1 MGEMKHSSLLLS
13 DWPSLLSALP
23 SSLDLTALARSKK
36 AIVRCRRVGDGE
48 TLLRLA
54 LWYGPCGMSLRS
66 ASAFSTGTEAAVLS
80 DVALF
85 KRLARAGDW
94 LEAVA
99 AALLAEKL
107 SDETGPTRPVV
118 IVDGTSIGA
127 PGGNG
132 SDWVLHGRCDPE
144 TGFNGF
150 ELTDQHGGETLTR
163 HAFRAGDI
171 VLADRGYAHIKG
183 LRHVLEQGADF
194 IVRTG
199 WKRLALRDEEG
210 GKFDP
215 LARLQGLQ
223 PGQTADLP
231 ITIATP
237 DKPLPVRL
245 VVFAK
250 DEAAVQA
257 EVRRVNRKAARNQC
271 QVDPRSQ
278 QAARYV
284 MVVTSLDTQTYPAE
298 KILAL
303 YRRRWQVEI
312 AFKRLKSLIHID
324 RLPAKNKS
332 LARTWLYAHLVFAL
346 LIDKLAQHLLD
357 SPPCEE
363 HPENPPEITMADLS
377 DDHPRRHDGPP

>member
-1 MGEMKHSSLLLS
+1 MNHSSLLVS

-23 SSLDLTALARSKK
+23 SDLDLTALARSKK
-36 AIVRCRRVGDGE
+36 AIVRCRRVADGE

-85 KRLARAGDW
+85 KRLAGAGDW

-107 SDETGPTRPVV
+107 SDEAGPPRPIV

-163 HAFRAGDI
+163 HTFRAGDI

-183 LRHVLEQGADF
+183 LRHVLDQGADF

-199 WKRLALRDEEG
+199 WKKLALRDEEG

-215 LARLQGLQ
+215 LALFKGLQ
-223 PGQTADLP
+223 PGQTADVA

-278 QAARYV
+278 MAARYV
-284 MVVTSLDTQTYPAE
+284 MVVTSLDPQTYPAE

-312 AFKRLKSLIHID
+312 AFKRLKSLIHMD
-324 RLPAKNKS
+324 RLPAKNKG

-346 LIDKLAQHLLD
+346 LLDKLAQHMLD

-363 HPENPPEITMADLS
+363 GPEDPSKITMADLS
-377 DDHPRRHDGPP
+377 DNHPCRHDGAP

>member
-1 MGEMKHSSLLLS
+1 MKHSSLLLS

-36 AIVRCRRVGDGE
+36 AIVRCRRVADGE

-132 SDWVLHGRCDPE
+132 SDWVLHGRCDPQ

-215 LARLQGLQ
+215 LVRFKDLQ
-223 PGQTADLP
+223 PGQTTDVP
-231 ITIATP
+231 ITIATS

-250 DEAAVQA
+250 DETAVEA

-271 QVDPRSQ
+271 PVNPRSQ
-278 QAARYV
+278 MAARY
-284 MVVTSLDTQTYPAE
+284 MMIVTSLDARVYPAE
-298 KILAL
+298 MILAL
-303 YRRRWQVEI
+303 YRRRWQIEI

-324 RLPAKNKS
+324 RLPAKNKG
-332 LARTWLYAHLVFAL
+332 LARTWLYAHLVFTL
-346 LIDKLAQHLLD
+346 LIDKLAQHMLD

-363 HPENPPEITMADLS
+363 GPEDPSKITMADLS
-377 DDHPRRHDGPP
+377 DNHPCRHDGAP

>member
-1 MGEMKHSSLLLS
+1 MNNSSLLLS
-13 DWPSLLSALP
+13 DWPSVLAALP

-36 AIVRCRRVGDGE
+36 AIVRCRQVADGE

-66 ASAFSTGTEAAVLS
+66 ASAFSAGTEAAILS

-99 AALLAEKL
+99 AALLSEKPV
-107 SDETGPTRPVV
+107 DGIETSRPLV
-118 IVDGTSIGA
+118 IVDATSIGA

-150 ELTDQHGGETLTR
+150 ELTDLHGGETLTR
-163 HAFRAGDI
+163 HSFCTGDI
-171 VLADRGYAHIKG
+171 VLADRGYAHLKG
-183 LRHVLEQGADF
+183 LLHVLDQGADF

-199 WKRLALRDEEG
+199 WRRLALRDEEG

-215 LARLQGLQ
+215 LVRFGELQS
-223 PGQTADLP
+223 GQTADIP
-231 ITIATP
+231 ITIATSGR
-237 DKPLPVRL
+237 PLPVRL

-250 DEAAVQA
+250 DEAAVEA

-271 QVDPRSQ
+271 PVNPRSQ
-278 QAARYV
+278 MAARY
-284 MVVTSLDTQTYPAE
+284 MMIVTSLDPRAYPAE
-298 KILAL
+298 LVLAL
-303 YRRRWQVEI
+303 YRRRWQIEI

-324 RLPAKNKS
+324 RLPAKNKG

-346 LIDKLAQHLLD
+346 LIDKLAQHMLD

-363 HPENPPEITMADLS
+363 RPDDPPEFTMADL
-377 DDHPRRHDGPP
+377 

>member
-1 MGEMKHSSLLLS
+1 MNHSSLLLS

-23 SSLDLTALARSKK
+23 SNLDLTALARSKK
-36 AIVRCRRVGDGE
+36 AIVRSRRVADGE

-85 KRLARAGDW
+85 KRLAGAGDW

-107 SDETGPTRPVV
+107 SDEIGPPRPIV

-132 SDWVLHGRCDPE
+132 SDWILHGRCDPE

-183 LRHVLEQGADF
+183 LRHVLDQGADF

-199 WKRLALRDEEG
+199 WKKLALRDEEG

-215 LARLQGLQ
+215 LARFQDLQ
-223 PGQTADLP
+223 PGQTVDVA

-237 DKPLPVRL
+237 DGPLPVRL

-250 DEAAVQA
+250 DEIAVQA
-257 EVRRVNRKAARNQC
+257 EVRRVNRKAAKNQC
-271 QVDPRSQ
+271 PVNPRSQ
-278 QAARYV
+278 MAARY
-284 MVVTSLDTQTYPAE
+284 MMIVTSLDPQTYPAE

-303 YRRRWQVEI
+303 YRRRWQIEI
-312 AFKRLKSLIHID
+312 AFKRLKSLIHIN

-346 LIDKLAQHLLD
+346 LIDKLAQHMLD

-363 HPENPPEITMADLS
+363 DPGNPPEITMADLS
-377 DDHPRRHDGPP
+377 DDYPRRHDGAP